1 MSLCPLL
8 YFEKGKWV
16 RRRLAMMVGLTTEFK
31 TNDRA
36 SPDIKTS
43 LPGKTS
49 DDIIK
54 QKRKKNLLLIV
65 VVLT

>member
-1 MSLCPLL
+1 
-8 YFEKGKWV
+8 
-16 RRRLAMMVGLTTEFK
+16 MVGLTTEFK